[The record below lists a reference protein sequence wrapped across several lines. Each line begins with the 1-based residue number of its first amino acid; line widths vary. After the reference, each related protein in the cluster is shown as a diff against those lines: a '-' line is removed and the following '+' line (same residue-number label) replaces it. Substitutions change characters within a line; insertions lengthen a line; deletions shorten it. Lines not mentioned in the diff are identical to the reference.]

1 MKLVTQVFFTDYKY
15 FTLLYEDAFPKQK
28 AEPKQK
34 DLKNPWIT
42 EGLK

>member
-15 FTLLYEDAFPKQK
+15 FTLLYEGVFPKQK
-28 AEPKQK
+28 TEPKQK
-34 DLKNPWIT
+34 DLTNPWIT